1 MEFSDKIID
10 KKEELLDEFQN
21 LTLDE
26 LAIKIKEISKNLNV
40 PAKCVDN
47 ALTRIRKK
55 ATDVYTVYKDAN
67 YKFEGSLYKE
77 EIIVIEEYIQSK
89 DKKNE

>member
-26 LAIKIKEISKNLNV
+26 LAIKIKEISKNNDPQIQNLLL
-40 PAKCVDN
+40 K
-47 ALTRIRKK
+47 LKK
-55 ATDVYTVYKDAN
+55 
-67 YKFEGSLYKE
+67 
-77 EIIVIEEYIQSK
+77 
-89 DKKNE
+89 